1 MMKKSLLTALVSGA
15 MALSTVAFA
24 ETPAPATTAPAQ
36 NGMMGHHMITPDV
49 KPAVSMADAV
59 AAAEKAGD
67 AQARGAMLRQ
77 GPNGLV
83 WHVMLQKKDGKPV
96 VSVVDAKSGK
106 VVDTRDMMGKDGC
119 PGMKDGHPHHK
130 MMKDGAMKS
139 QEQAMPKESSKS
151 TDAKQ

>member
-83 WHVMLQKKDGKPV
+83 WNVMLQKKDGKPLM
-96 VSVVDAKSGK
+96 SVVDAKTGK
-106 VVDTRDMMGKDGC
+106 IVQTRDMGKEGC
-119 PGMKDGHPHHK
+119 PMMEGKPHHGH
-130 MMKDGAMKS
+130 MMKDGAMKT